1 MPWVFVA
8 KLGTSTTQLR
18 NIFLSKLGRQCMYYL
33 NDFEILIFQLT
44 KHIVVRCVAFKIAK
58 LSNIDIWNGIQYS
71 RSISPAKLL
80 WTRKG
85 YDFKWIWCIDGIN
98 ISDGRLFRAYSFS
111 NLKTVKTGISR
122 PLFKTGMQPSPL
134 NTPPPQKKK
143 KNKQTKNKQKTNK
156 QTTTKKTPK
165 KTHTKTHVSSQGKQ
179 YLLF

>member
-1 MPWVFVA
+1 MIFGTRHGQKFGFKLGGHKIRISTDFFNMPWVFVA

-80 WTRKG
+80 
-85 YDFKWIWCIDGIN
+85 
-98 ISDGRLFRAYSFS
+98 
-111 NLKTVKTGISR
+111 
-122 PLFKTGMQPSPL
+122 
-134 NTPPPQKKK
+134 
-143 KNKQTKNKQKTNK
+143 
-156 QTTTKKTPK
+156 
-165 KTHTKTHVSSQGKQ
+165 
-179 YLLF
+179 